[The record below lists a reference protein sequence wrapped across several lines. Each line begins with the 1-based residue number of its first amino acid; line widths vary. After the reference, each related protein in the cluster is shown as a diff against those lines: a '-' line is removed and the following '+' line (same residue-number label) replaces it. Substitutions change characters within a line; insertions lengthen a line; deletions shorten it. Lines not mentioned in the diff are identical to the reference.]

1 MSLQRIYFFKV
12 LEMEINAN
20 YVRGQRICL
29 PIRRG
34 FIIFNLKDGEEKSR
48 THAQRKIT
56 LLFPIVLAH

>member
-1 MSLQRIYFFKV
+1 
-12 LEMEINAN
+12 MEINAN

-29 PIRRG
+29 NSEEE
-34 FIIFNLKDGEEKSR
+34 FIIFNLKDGEEKSG